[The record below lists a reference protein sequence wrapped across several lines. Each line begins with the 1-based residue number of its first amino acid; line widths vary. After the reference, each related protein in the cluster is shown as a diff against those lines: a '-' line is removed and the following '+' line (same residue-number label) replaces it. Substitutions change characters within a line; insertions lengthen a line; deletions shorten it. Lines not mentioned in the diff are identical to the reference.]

1 MRNFKIYLLGVA
13 AMLFSTSCLDK
24 DPTHAILADQSITT
38 VEEANQAVMGIY
50 SDFMSRYLYS
60 GNLTLLPD
68 IQSDLVYAVN
78 GYSNAYGDIWRWNI
92 NPTNADIEAVYG
104 SLYKVIGACNFFFE
118 QVAKWENNIVDDDYE
133 KLEAYKGEVHFA
145 RALAY
150 SELIKCFCKA
160 YDPAT
165 AKDELGVV
173 LVSSYSNPGE
183 MKRASLYD
191 SYQFVLDDL
200 TKAYDYMEPEEGT
213 TLVASDYYDSPY
225 FNEFTVQAL
234 MARVY
239 LYMQDWDNAIKYSS
253 ELIDSDLYMLSSA
266 TTVYTNDMSY
276 YDYMW
281 KYDASTET
289 IWKVG
294 FLPTSYGGALGQV
307 FLNFDEISYRPD
319 YVPGQAAL
327 NTYEGNDLRYV
338 SFFQDMPTGY
348 AHGLVWPLLVK
359 YYGNMEFVSN
369 YRIYH
374 VNMPKVFR
382 LSEQYLIRAEAYCQ
396 KEDFAKASA
405 DISTLRQARYQT
417 YGSATLTSENWL
429 DEIDKERLREL
440 FMEGFRLQDLKRW
453 GKGFE
458 RKPQEQ
464 SVRDGSSLKIEA
476 GNPLFVW
483 PIPQHELDLP
493 GSAIEP
499 NESNK

>member
-1 MRNFKIYLLGVA
+1 
-13 AMLFSTSCLDK
+13 
-24 DPTHAILADQSITT
+24 
-38 VEEANQAVMGIY
+38 MGN
-50 SDFMSRYLYS
+50 D
-60 GNLTLLPD
+60 
-68 IQSDLVYAVN
+68 
-78 GYSNAYGDIWRWNI
+78 
-92 NPTNADIEAVYG
+92 
-104 SLYKVIGACNFFFE
+104 
-118 QVAKWENNIVDDDYE
+118 IVDDDAYE
-133 KLEAYKGEVHFA
+133 KLEAYKGEVYFA

-191 SYQFVLDDL
+191 SYQFVLNDL
-200 TKAYDYMEPEEGT
+200 AKAYDYMEPDEGT

-253 ELIDSDLYMLSSA
+253 KLIDSDLYLLSSA

-327 NTYEGNDLRYV
+327 NTYEGNDLRYA

-348 AHGLVWPLLVK
+348 SHGLVWPLLMK

-405 DISTLRQARYQT
+405 DISTLRQARYQS

-464 SVRDGSSLKIEA
+464 SVSDGSSLKIEA